1 MRSIASIMSVKR
13 GVSERSLKHA
23 DRCCFY
29 RRPQGFVQAVPRH
42 DVGLSAKDAGGV
54 FLNIHQFK
62 DSELTSLIVEKQV
75 NIGIVIRFPRA
86 PSRRTCK
93 DVRRQA
99 VSNRLRAAAIGLW
112 LHRLPWQYH
121 SKSRRLFPRLSI
133 SPDLF
138 GNHAGIDSLSLSS
151 VARSLFA
158 PRTASTIYAA
168 RILTRKRS
176 RSARN

>member
-75 NIGIVIRFPRA
+75 NIGIVIRFSARRRA
-86 PSRRTCK
+86 EHVKTFDAKPFQIGFVLLQSAYGFIAFHGNIIANPGGCFHVFRFRRT
-93 DVRRQA
+93 
-99 VSNRLRAAAIGLW
+99 
-112 LHRLPWQYH
+112 
-121 SKSRRLFPRLSI
+121 
-133 SPDLF
+133 
-138 GNHAGIDSLSLSS
+138 SS
-151 VARSLFA
+151 VTTLE
-158 PRTASTIYAA
+158 
-168 RILTRKRS
+168 
-176 RSARN
+176 